1 MKSILTI
8 KDNIS
13 ELVNIIHKKQKVED
27 LEIAIK
33 DLVSLMLKDYAY
45 LKPPKF
51 SIIPTK
57 TLAFS
62 VWYEEP
68 NAIIEILLIE

>member
-8 KDNIS
+8 RDNIS
-13 ELVNIIHKKQKVED
+13 ELVNIIHKNQKVED

-33 DLVSLMLKDYAY
+33 YLVSLMLKDYPY

-57 TLAFS
+57 NKGENYGSSKKTKNYCF
-62 VWYEEP
+62 
-68 NAIIEILLIE
+68 